1 MPSSFFVR
9 CHSCAPGLQ
18 EPSLCL
24 EWGRT
29 FTTHVLVGSLSI
41 LHPGILEGT
50 GCCGPL
56 LVLCPGPPGMASGA
70 RSPRLTL
77 AAVAL
82 GFGFRTHPCFNYSQ
96 LAVFQRKPGCP
107 DIRGRPWL

>member
-1 MPSSFFVR
+1 MR
-9 CHSCAPGLQ
+9 CHSCALGLQ
-18 EPSLCL
+18 EPSLFL
-24 EWGRT
+24 ERGRT

-56 LVLCPGPPGMASGA
+56 LVLCPGPPGMASSA
-70 RSPRLTL
+70 RSTRLTL

-82 GFGFRTHPCFNYSQ
+82 GFGFRVPDPPLLQLLQTCCFSEE
-96 LAVFQRKPGCP
+96 AGMS
-107 DIRGRPWL
+107 